1 MNVLKF
7 CLQCATF
14 LYHHSLLS
22 STFQSLHHFV
32 TLVLLSR
39 CAQTTSLHAVPV
51 GGERR
56 MPLQRAAHGGRWS
69 AKHLGERD
77 IGRLITR
84 VTNGDQR

>member
-14 LYHHSLLS
+14 LYHSLLS
-22 STFQSLHHFV
+22 STLQSFHHFV

-39 CAQTTSLHAVPV
+39 CAQITSLHAVPV
-51 GGERR
+51 GGEWR

-77 IGRLITR
+77 IGRLTTR